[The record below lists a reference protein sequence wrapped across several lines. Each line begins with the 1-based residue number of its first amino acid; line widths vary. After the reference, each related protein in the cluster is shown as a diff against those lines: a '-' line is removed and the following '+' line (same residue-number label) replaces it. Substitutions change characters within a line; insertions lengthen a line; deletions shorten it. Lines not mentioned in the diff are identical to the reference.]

1 MLEYARAE
9 GDRRLEAEAHAE
21 ISYCHYMAL
30 SWDHVA
36 DLQTHARRAH
46 DIAREIGDDRLI
58 ARTLFLMGSLDQMQ
72 ARLADAETKF
82 AESLALAR
90 TGNHRDIV
98 VQSQTLL
105 SLQRN
110 WQGRFDD
117 AITMCQAVEADARE
131 IHDGFNEVFG
141 MSNRCFALIGRGDY
155 RTAWDTLVRG
165 RTLARERQ
173 NHFMFGRMTNT
184 LAWLRQE
191 YGDFAGALELNR
203 ESRDIGHRIKNGN
216 VEISALID
224 LGFNDLA
231 LKGPQPAVAL
241 FEETLERARKA
252 FGAHRW
258 RWSIHL
264 AFGLSTAL
272 MMLGRDGHP
281 IAVEFQCGEV
291 GGAEAEQTESLKYV
305 GWFHAR
311 RGELALRGGDAAAA
325 TESLKHAVAI
335 ARRIAYP
342 TLTWQAA
349 DLLARASMALGA
361 GDEANAAAR
370 LAADTVAAIAAA
382 APESSLA
389 DTLRQWP
396 RVIEMQET
404 VERVRRM

>member
-1 MLEYARAE
+1 M
-9 GDRRLEAEAHAE
+9 
-21 ISYCHYMAL
+21 
-30 SWDHVA
+30 
-36 DLQTHARRAH
+36 
-46 DIAREIGDDRLI
+46 
-58 ARTLFLMGSLDQMQ
+58 
-72 ARLADAETKF
+72 
-82 AESLALAR
+82 
-90 TGNHRDIV
+90 

-155 RTAWDTLVRG
+155 RAAWDTLARG

-241 FEETLERARKA
+241 FE
-252 FGAHRW
+252 
-258 RWSIHL
+258 
-264 AFGLSTAL
+264 
-272 MMLGRDGHP
+272 
-281 IAVEFQCGEV
+281 
-291 GGAEAEQTESLKYV
+291 
-305 GWFHAR
+305 
-311 RGELALRGGDAAAA
+311 
-325 TESLKHAVAI
+325 
-335 ARRIAYP
+335 
-342 TLTWQAA
+342 
-349 DLLARASMALGA
+349 
-361 GDEANAAAR
+361 
-370 LAADTVAAIAAA
+370 
-382 APESSLA
+382 
-389 DTLRQWP
+389 
-396 RVIEMQET
+396 
-404 VERVRRM
+404 